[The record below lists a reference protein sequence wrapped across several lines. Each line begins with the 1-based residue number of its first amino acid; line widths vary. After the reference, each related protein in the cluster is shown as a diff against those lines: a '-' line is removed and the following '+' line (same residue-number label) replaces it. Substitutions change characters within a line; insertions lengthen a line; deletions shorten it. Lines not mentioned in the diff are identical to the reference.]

1 MWHMPRTFL
10 SPNQESNLDLTLR
23 TGLFSSVELFGDTKV
38 RGPLSSEGGSAS
50 GGSYEGSIDE
60 L

>member
-1 MWHMPRTFL
+1 
-10 SPNQESNLDLTLR
+10 
-23 TGLFSSVELFGDTKV
+23 V

-50 GGSYEGSIDE
+50 GGSYEGSIAE